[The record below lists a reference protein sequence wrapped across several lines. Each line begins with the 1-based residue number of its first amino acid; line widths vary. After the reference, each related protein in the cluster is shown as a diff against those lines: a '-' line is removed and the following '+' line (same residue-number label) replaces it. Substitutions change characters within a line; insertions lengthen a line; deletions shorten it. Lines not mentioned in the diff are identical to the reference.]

1 MISKATMKTIFV
13 LKTFNSIKYLTG
25 IHFVV
30 FLSTLYLPLASAE
43 NIQNLQQNAS
53 TTYEQMIQ
61 AKQLAENLAKDAAF
75 AEKKLASVKQ
85 KLATAE
91 QESEVAKKK
100 AEQAKISME
109 QAIQRWKQ
117 ATDTLANEWEKT
129 ERK

>member
-25 IHFVV
+25 IRFVV

-85 KLATAE
+85 KLAT
-91 QESEVAKKK
+91 ESEVAKKK

>member
-1 MISKATMKTIFV
+1 MKTIFV

-25 IHFVV
+25 IRFVV

-85 KLATAE
+85 KLATAFIRIIGNKDLQKLKE
-91 QESEVAKKK
+91 NKLS
-100 AEQAKISME
+100 IYN
-109 QAIQRWKQ
+109 
-117 ATDTLANEWEKT
+117 LF
-129 ERK
+129 